1 MFLLSC
7 ISLKKIV
14 LLLVVIILAGIFLF
28 PTYWMIMGSF
38 TAQTRALNVPPDFWP
53 SEANIRNYV
62 NMFAEFPIWKWM
74 SNSLIVAGFV
84 VLIGV
89 LTSCLAGYA
98 FAKVNFIGK
107 ELIFW
112 LLMSTLMI
120 PFYSIMIPLFIT
132 VRGLGLF
139 NTYSGI
145 ILPLSCNA
153 ASIFLARQYMSTIPE
168 EILDSS
174 RIDGC
179 SELGVFWRII
189 MPLSKPLIAALSIF
203 TFVTAWKNF
212 IWPLIITSSVGM
224 KTLPLAIAIVVS
236 YPDSFAEFG
245 MGMAGATILAIPV
258 IIVFIVFQKYFVSGI
273 TMGGVKG

>member
-1 MFLLSC
+1 M
-7 ISLKKIV
+7 KKIV
-14 LLLVVIILAGIFLF
+14 LLFIVIILAGVFLF

-38 TAQTRALNVPPDFWP
+38 TAQTRTLNVPPDFWP
-53 SEANIRNYV
+53 SEANIQNYID
-62 NMFAEFPIWKWM
+62 MFAEFPIWRWM

-89 LTSCLAGYA
+89 LSSCLAGYA
-98 FAKVNFIGK
+98 FARKSFIGK

-132 VRGLGLF
+132 VKDLGMF
-139 NTYSGI
+139 NTYQGI
-145 ILPLSCNA
+145 FLPLSCNA
-153 ASIFLARQYMSTIPE
+153 ASIFLARQYISTIPE

-179 SELGVFWRII
+179 GELGLFWKIV

-212 IWPLIITSSVGM
+212 IWPLIITSSVSM

-236 YPDSFAEFG
+236 YPDSYAEFG
-245 MGMAGATILAIPV
+245 MGMAGATILSIPA
-258 IIVFIVFQKYFVSGI
+258 IIVFILFQKYFVKGI
-273 TMGGVKG
+273 TMGGMKG